1 MKKLKKL
8 WPLFLSLTI
17 LVVLIILIANQPK
30 TILFYGDVCPH
41 CQNVED
47 YLEKNPSKVKY
58 RHLEVYRNKQNAAL
72 MNNKA
77 RSCGLKS
84 TSIGVPFLFDGKNCL
99 IGDQDIINWFKQ
111 Q

>member
-41 CQNVED
+41 CKNVED
-47 YLEKNPSKVKY
+47 YLEKNPSNIKY
-58 RHLEVYRNKQNAAL
+58 RHLEVYRNKQNASL
-72 MNNKA
+72 MNSKA
-77 RSCGLKS
+77 KACGLES
-84 TSIGVPFLFDGKNCL
+84 DSIGVPFLFDGKNCL